1 MGYIQLTWAVVSV
14 YVAVVTKAM
23 KIYIMYGVLMKV
35 IARSNARKKLIAV
48 RLNATLM
55 EDTIRPT
62 YNRKE

>member
-1 MGYIQLTWAVVSV
+1 MTWAVVSV

-23 KIYIMYGVLMKV
+23 KICIKYGVLMKV
-35 IARSNARKKLIAV
+35 IVRSNARKKLIAV
-48 RLNATLM
+48 RLDATLM